1 MGAVDVS
8 HAGIASGIN
17 NAASR
22 SSGLIAIAVPGIVV
36 LQAFNHGLD
45 SRLAA
50 IDLAPEAREF
60 LDGERTKLAAAEL
73 PPGLNAQAATAIRRA
88 IKESFVAGFRLAMLI
103 ASGLALISAGVAWAM
118 IEGKPGGS
126 EPGSPDMSH
135 G

>member
-8 HAGIASGIN
+8 HAGIASSIN

-22 SSGLIAIAVPGIVV
+22 ASGLIAIAVLGIVV

-50 IDLAPEAREF
+50 IDLASEAREF

-73 PPGLNAQAATAIRRA
+73 PPGLDAQAATAIRRA

-103 ASGLALISAGVAWAM
+103 ASGLALIGALVAWAM
-118 IEGKPGGS
+118 IEGKPAGT
-126 EPGSPDMSH
+126 EHDSPDMSH